1 LALLFSGLLVCELVF
16 GFYTF
21 GGGLGFVHV
30 PRDLVLRH
38 KVSKFRPGGGAARYC
53 RDRWGLRVSHKDPS
67 EINILTI
74 GGSTTDEL
82 YSNDT
87 ETWNARLQDRFT
99 RAGISAIVGN
109 AGINGHSTVGQI
121 YSLES

>member
-1 LALLFSGLLVCELVF
+1 M
-16 GFYTF
+16 
-21 GGGLGFVHV
+21 